1 MANVLVLFKRD
12 LRVQNNL
19 ALALAASRGG
29 AVLPVFVAEPE
40 AWAQP
45 DASARQWR
53 FVAESLAGLRADLA
67 ALGAPLLVRV
77 GDMVAVLAVL
87 CAEHQ
92 VSEIIS
98 VEQTGNL
105 WSAGRDARVAAWARG
120 AGVCWTELP
129 QSGVQR
135 GSGRG
140 KTGGY
145 VAEVPALVGFYGVDA
160 EVGVI
165 PEARDFSLAF
175 DPCHGRQPGGR
186 DAGFATFSAFLT
198 VQGQNDHFVSSS
210 PMEASSRLSP
220 HLAWGTMSSHEILQA
235 VAVRRA
241 ELKGTKDGQ
250 LGSLRRFEARIAWR
264 DQFMQTLA
272 AQPSMEVHCLHSA
285 YENLRPRAPN
295 SVRLRAWEK
304 GQTGIPFV
312 DASMRSMISI
322 GWLNARLR
330 AMPVSVASYHLWL
343 DWRATGPHLAR
354 LFTDYEPGI
363 HWPQMQLHSGTM
375 GTNSV
380 RPCNPVKLAQDLDP
394 TGAFTRTW
402 CPELRDVPDAH
413 LQTPWTWEGAERL
426 LGRRYPAPIVDVV
439 EAARAARGRVLAVR
453 RGDRFHHEA
462 AQIIR
467 KHTSSKDGNSGRH
480 FVNARAPKRRARKTP
495 SAQLDLGL

>member
-12 LRVQNNL
+12 LRVQDNP

-40 AWAQP
+40 AWSQP

-53 FVAESLAGLRADLA
+53 FVAESLVGLRADLA

-77 GDMVAVLAVL
+77 GDMVEVLAVL

-105 WSAGRDARVAAWARG
+105 WSAGRNARVVAWARG

-129 QSGVQR
+129 RSSVQR
-135 GSGRG
+135 DKACGN
-140 KTGGY
+140 
-145 VAEVPALVGFYGVDA
+145 VAQAPALVGFSGVDA
-160 EVGVI
+160 EVSVI
-165 PEARDFSLAF
+165 PDARDLSLAF

-186 DAGFATFSAFLT
+186 DAGFAVFATFLK
-198 VQGQNDHFVSSS
+198 VQGQDDHLAMAS
-210 PMEASSRLSP
+210 PLGGCSRLSP
-220 HLAWGTMSSHEILQA
+220 HLAWGTISSHEILQA

-264 DQFMQTLA
+264 EQFMQTLA
-272 AQPSMEVHCLHSA
+272 TQPSMEVRCLHSA
-285 YENLRPRAPN
+285 YENLRSRAPN

-312 DASMRSMISI
+312 DACMRSLIST

-330 AMPVSVASYHLWL
+330 AMLVSVASHHFWL

-363 HWPQMQLHSGTM
+363 HWPQMQIHSGTT
-375 GTNSV
+375 GTSTP
-380 RPCNPVKLAQDLDP
+380 RPCNPVKLGQDLDP

-402 CPELRDVPDAH
+402 CPELRDVPGAH
-413 LQTPWTWEGAERL
+413 LQTPWKWEGTERL

-439 EAARAARGRVLAVR
+439 EAARAARDRIIAVR

-480 FVNARAPKRRARKTP
+480 FVKARAPKRRARKTP